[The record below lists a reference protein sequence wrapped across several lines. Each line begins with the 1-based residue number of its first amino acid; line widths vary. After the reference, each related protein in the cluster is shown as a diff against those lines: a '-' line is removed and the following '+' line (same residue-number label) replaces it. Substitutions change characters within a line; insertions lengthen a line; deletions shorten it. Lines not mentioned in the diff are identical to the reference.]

1 VFVAVETGYG
11 PRVLP
16 IFFARPITHR
26 TMSSTKRKHRSSSPS
41 ASPRK
46 RKHKHKSAAAP
57 LLNEVTTSPQVAATS
72 LFQKGKMRLHIA
84 VPPAAVTSLS
94 TFIHSHLTSS
104 LLLKHYE
111 QGTIVAFGDFSS
123 VSGLGR
129 LVDECPFAWS
139 EFEGEVVFFN
149 PRLGQRI
156 STFPLKPQARFY
168 IHR

>member
-1 VFVAVETGYG
+1 
-11 PRVLP
+11 
-16 IFFARPITHR
+16 
-26 TMSSTKRKHRSSSPS
+26 MSTTKRKHRSSSPS
-41 ASPRK
+41 ASPKK
-46 RKHKHKSAAAP
+46 RKHKHKSAVAP
-57 LLNEVTTSPQVAATS
+57 LLNEVVELSQVPDTS

-129 LVDECPFAWS
+129 LSDECPFSWS

-156 STFPLKPQARFY
+156 STYPSKPR
-168 IHR
+168 RRLGLVW